1 MRYALLLLAGCTE
14 HIQLGGDDG
23 IPGLTALEISPSE
36 ETIAFDRVS
45 PPAQHVAFTAT
56 GSFEDGHTEDVTDRV
71 QWSASTPYP
80 GTIDGGDY
88 TATGEAVG
96 HVGIRATSGAIEGDA
111 ALAITM
117 TATIVD
123 DVFGLP
129 INPNVFDGANESVD
143 PMRVPSVK
151 YPQAETRFPQEL
163 RPILFQHALG
173 MGNDTV
179 RLRFTSDVLEL
190 SVITSSDRW
199 SDDNAWKL
207 ISGSHPSSAVTLIV
221 DGAASAMPGM
231 FYSSPPIELS
241 FTAGPIRDAL
251 YFFSSDAGVSRGS
264 MSSPAT
270 SIVDLASDPHLA
282 IARNGRVMAVAEGG
296 KLSTFDL
303 ITLDRVL
310 PPRDNMGYAALSP
323 DGGRVLVA
331 DRGALQLRDAHTG
344 DPIGPMVQLGPMRK
358 ATHPDW
364 SPDGAFIALAVSDMI
379 DNMDAK
385 HASIARL
392 SVDGN
397 GFGPLEIL
405 VTSTGDM
412 DNNFAPRWGP
422 NHELVYVHAASG
434 SKDSKLAELRVIA
447 DGTVAPS
454 AIAPISLRLA
464 SGMDVETIA
473 PSWTV
478 AADGS
483 AWLAVTSTRPYGV
496 LRPMKGTSQVWIAG
510 LDLAR
515 PDPSFAAFWLPEQ
528 AITAT
533 SNGPVWAPLPADQ
546 Q

>member
-1 MRYALLLLAGCTE
+1 MRYALLLLVGCTE

-23 IPGLTALEISPSE
+23 IPGLAALEVSPPE
-36 ETIAFDRVS
+36 ETISFDRVS

-80 GTIDGGDY
+80 GTIDNGDY

-96 HVGIRATSGAIEGDA
+96 HVGIRATSGAIAGDA
-111 ALAITM
+111 ALSISM

-129 INPNVFDGANESVD
+129 VDPAVFDGANESVD

-151 YPQAETRFPQEL
+151 YPQADTRFPQEL
-163 RPILFQHALG
+163 APILFQHARG

-179 RLRFTSDVLEL
+179 RLRFTSDVLDL
-190 SVITSSDRW
+190 AVITASDRW
-199 SDDNAWKL
+199 SDDRAWKL
-207 ISGSHPSSAVTLIV
+207 IAGSHPNSTVTLVV
-221 DGAASAMPGM
+221 DGAASMTPGM
-231 FYSSPPIELS
+231 FYSSPPTALS
-241 FTAGPIRDAL
+241 FSAV
-251 YFFSSDAGVSRGS
+251 FSTDAGVSRNS
-264 MSSPAT
+264 T
-270 SIVDLASDPHLA
+270 SIIDVASDPHLA
-282 IARNGRVMAVAEGG
+282 VSRSGRTLALAEGG

-323 DGGRVLVA
+323 DGSRVLVA
-331 DRGALQLRDAHTG
+331 DRGSLQLRDARTG
-344 DPIGPMVQLGPMRK
+344 DPIGPMVALGPMRK

-364 SPDGAFIALAVSDMI
+364 SPDGTAIALAVSDMV
-379 DNMDAK
+379 DNTDVK

-392 SVDGN
+392 PVDGN

-412 DNNFAPRWGP
+412 DNNFSPRWGP
-422 NHELVYVHAASG
+422 NHELVYVHATSG
-434 SKDSKLAELRVIA
+434 SKDAKNAELRVLV
-447 DGTVAPS
+447 DGSVIRLP
-454 AIAPISLRLA
+454 LA
-464 SGMDVETIA
+464 SAMDVETIT
-473 PSWTV
+473 PSWTTGS
-478 AADGS
+478 DGS
-483 AWLAVTSTRPYGV
+483 SWLAVTSTRPYGV
-496 LRPMKGTSQVWIAG
+496 LRPMKGTPQVWIAG

-515 PDPSFAAFWLPEQ
+515 PDPSFAAFWLPSQ

-533 SNGPVWAPLPADQ
+533 SNGPVWAPLPTDQ